1 MCLQLNVLL
10 MWGLGGLQ
18 VYGICS
24 YRLVHSEVVE
34 VRSNYNLF
42 SFHNILGFCYKRS
55 RQLFYYEGTLSYI
68 ILKILERVNS
78 YFSEFLWITASKN
91 TPIRQKH
98 VQSRQQKRRYHCFRN
113 EIRVSLYL
121 AWKIFLKLASF
132 RNLQVFI
139 LIAVKESVTGAAFSK
154 ACHCKWQWES

>member
-68 ILKILERVNS
+68 ILKILERVNRVIFQNS
-78 YFSEFLWITASKN
+78 SELLLLKIPPSDKNMSKVDNKKGATTASGMKFE
-91 TPIRQKH
+91 
-98 VQSRQQKRRYHCFRN
+98 C
-113 EIRVSLYL
+113 LY
-121 AWKIFLKLASF
+121 I
-132 RNLQVFI
+132 
-139 LIAVKESVTGAAFSK
+139 
-154 ACHCKWQWES
+154 